1 MADASGARPAPRPNR
16 SWIGIAVILVVATAG
31 IAGVGIPMGSGA
43 PPRQEPVA
51 TTLATEPVAPVTTAA
66 PLAVVTDVA
75 PGQSGVYTVQNGD
88 TLGNLATRFGV
99 SLDALAA
106 ANGIPNWDLILPG
119 QTLVIPPP

>member
-1 MADASGARPAPRPNR
+1 MADASGARSTPRRNR
-16 SWIGIAVILVVATAG
+16 SWIGPAVILVVATAG
-31 IAGVGIPMGSGA
+31 IAGVGIAMGSGA

-51 TTLATEPVAPVTTAA
+51 PVTTGA
-66 PLAVVTDVA
+66 PLAVVTEVV
-75 PGQSGVYTVQNGD
+75 PGQSGVYTVQTGD

-119 QTLVIPPP
+119 QTLIIPPA